1 MFDKK
6 HILAVVAGA
15 IGGNLASWAQS
26 VASGAHVPFTFGTII
41 GSAVP
46 GIVLAFV
53 MLYTN
58 SPAAAAAVAA
68 VAAAVPTVP
77 PAK

>member
-1 MFDKK
+1 MLDTK

-15 IGGNLASWAQS
+15 IGGNLASWAQT
-26 VASGAHVPFTFGTII
+26 VATGQHVPFTFGTII
-41 GSAVP
+41 GSAIP

-58 SPAAAAAVAA
+58 A
-68 VAAAVPTVP
+68 PTVP